1 MISLIIPFFNEE
13 NELSELIKDFDIFE
27 SSNKKIILEY
37 IFINDCSTDNSLTI
51 LKELLQGSSNLNKK
65 NIIIFTNSINS
76 GWCKSLNKGYDLA
89 TQKYSLFVPG
99 DGEAR
104 ITEFLKNINLQEN
117 RDVIVYQRK
126 SMIGRPRIR
135 ILISYLY
142 RIILGFVF
150 NLPKVDFNGIILIKS
165 EVIKKLQLKSNSNFI
180 SAEIILR
187 SKMMGY
193 YIDFNNYFF
202 LFTKNKYKS
211 TSLSFFQLKKII
223 FDLFRM
229 YFVFL
234 RLKK

>member
-13 NELSELIKDFDIFE
+13 NELPELIKDFDIFE
-27 SSNKKIILEY
+27 KNNKEIISEY
-37 IFINDCSTDNSLTI
+37 IFINDCSTDNSLTV
-51 LKELLQGSSNLNKK
+51 LKELLQSSSNLYNKK
-65 NIIIFTNSINS
+65 IIIFTNSINS

-104 ITEFLKNINLQEN
+104 ITEFLKDINFQEN

-126 SMIGRPRIR
+126 SMSGRPRIR
-135 ILISYLY
+135 VWISYLY
-142 RIILGFVF
+142 RIILGFGF

-165 EVIKKLQLKSNSNFI
+165 EIIKKLQLESNSNFI

-187 SKMMGY
+187 SKMMGC
-193 YIDFNNYFF
+193 YIDFNNYFS
-202 LFTKNKYKS
+202 LFPKNKYKS
-211 TSLSFFQLKKII
+211 TSLSFFQLKKVI
-223 FDLFRM
+223 FDLLRM